1 MGCLFWSDFDPKHRQ
16 NLYLEDDDEKRD
28 LYRAKMV
35 LFLIQ
40 YRKYINYFVEQ
51 SLILGMWGQFQHEVI
66 AISSILIARF
76 EMKSIEQVRWK
87 KKKVSDDSLQLL
99 KTYNKL
105 LNTYKNISSDMV
117 KNCVMKIYSKVYN
130 GA

>member
-16 NLYLEDDDEKRD
+16 NVYLEDNDEKRD

-87 KKKVSDDSLQLL
+87 KKKVSDAITTTNIGHMSVYEREGICL
-99 KTYNKL
+99 
-105 LNTYKNISSDMV
+105 YKYV
-117 KNCVMKIYSKVYN
+117 RVCVCVRECV
-130 GA
+130 